1 MGLGRPGERQKVRK
15 VGARALRG
23 PSCVALAMILLA
35 GAQVLTGCTSQS
47 IGDSLP
53 PSMGGLP
60 ESVPKRTVDPAVY
73 PAVHDMPPARSASPL
88 TEAEKKRL
96 REELAAERERAAKQA
111 GVSASGVSGSGAAR
125 NP

>member
-1 MGLGRPGERQKVRK
+1 MGLGRPRERQKVQK
-15 VGARALRG
+15 VCERPLRG
-23 PSCVALAMILLA
+23 PSRAALAMILL
-35 GAQVLTGCTSQS
+35 GCAQVLTGCTSQS
-47 IGDSLP
+47 IVDNLSA
-53 PSMGGLP
+53 SMGGLP

-96 REELAAERERAAKQA
+96 REELAAERERVAKQG

>member
-1 MGLGRPGERQKVRK
+1 MGLGRPGIRQKVYGGPRP
-15 VGARALRG
+15 G
-23 PSCVALAMILLA
+23 PSRTVAALLA
-35 GAQVLTGCTSQS
+35 LVSALVLTGCATQTVV
-47 IGDSLP
+47 DNLP
-53 PSMGGLP
+53 ASMGGLP
-60 ESVPKRTVDPAVY
+60 ESVPKRSAEPAVY

-96 REELAAERERAAKQA
+96 REELAAERERAAKQG